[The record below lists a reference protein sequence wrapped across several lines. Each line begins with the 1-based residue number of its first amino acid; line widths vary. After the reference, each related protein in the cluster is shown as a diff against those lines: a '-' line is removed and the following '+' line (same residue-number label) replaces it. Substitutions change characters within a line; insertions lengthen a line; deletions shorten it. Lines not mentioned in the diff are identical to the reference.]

1 MIWFGLL
8 SWVNLVGKDEYVEL
22 GWVSL
27 VGQVD
32 WVNLGCDISGF
43 GWVSWIG

>member
-1 MIWFGLL
+1 M
-8 SWVNLVGKDEYVEL
+8 NLVGNDGYVEL

-32 WVNLGCDISGF
+32 WGNLGCDISGF